1 MSRLPRKLWILKY
14 ERFFHIPVMVKE
26 VLYYLSPREGG
37 IYVDCTV
44 GTGGHSL
51 AILQKTGGKV
61 KLVGIDWDEEVLRI
75 ASKRLE
81 PYRESVILVQEN
93 FAEIDSVLKKYD
105 LGKVDGFL
113 YDLGVCQVH
122 FDDFSR
128 GFSFREDAPLDMRM
142 DRRKDI
148 TAAHLVN
155 SLSKRELE
163 EIFFK
168 LGEERW
174 ARRIAEFLVEER
186 KRKPVVTTGQLV
198 EVLRKAIPAKFRR
211 GRRLHFATRVFQALR
226 IAVNQ
231 ELENLKIS
239 LSRAISLLGE
249 GGRICVI
256 SYHSLEDRIVKQ
268 KFKQMEGKGLLLL
281 TRRVVKPSFEEVKA
295 NPRSRSAKLRA
306 AQKV

>member
-1 MSRLPRKLWILKY
+1 MKD
-14 ERFFHIPVMVKE
+14 FFHIPVMVKE

-61 KLVGIDWDEEVLRI
+61 KLVGIDWDEEILRI
-75 ASKRLE
+75 ASRRLE
-81 PYRESVILVQEN
+81 PYRESVILMQEN

-163 EIFFK
+163 EVFLK

-174 ARRIAEFLVEER
+174 ARRIAEFVVEER
-186 KRKPVVTTGQLV
+186 KKRPIETTGQLV

-211 GRRLHFATRVFQALR
+211 GRRLHFATKVFQALR

-239 LSRAISLLGE
+239 LSKAIPLLGE

-268 KFKQMEGKGLLLL
+268 KFKQMEGKGLSLL
-281 TRRVVKPSFEEVKA
+281 TRR
-295 NPRSRSAKLRA
+295 
-306 AQKV
+306 